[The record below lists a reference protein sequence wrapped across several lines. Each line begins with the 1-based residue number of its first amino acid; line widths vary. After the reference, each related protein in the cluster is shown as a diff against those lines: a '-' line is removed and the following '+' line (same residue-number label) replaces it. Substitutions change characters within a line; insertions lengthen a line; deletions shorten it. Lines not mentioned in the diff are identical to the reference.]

1 MSILELMLD
10 HHRQCDDSFT
20 KLENLVVENNWSAP
34 NALAA
39 FLSIM
44 TSHFRTEEDV
54 LFTALEEK
62 MGGSVGPVMVMR
74 QEHQQM
80 AALLEQMKDAFGA
93 RDQGKFLS
101 LSDTWMMLTQQ
112 HNMKEEEVLYPMMD
126 EVLRQEAP
134 ALISQARN
142 VLHQP

>member
-1 MSILELMLD
+1 MSILELMLE
-10 HHRQCDDSFT
+10 HHRLCDDSFT
-20 KLENLVVENNWSAP
+20 KLENLVAENNWSAP
-34 NALAA
+34 AAFEA

-44 TSHFRTEEDV
+44 TRHFRTEEDI
-54 LFTALEEK
+54 LFTALQEK
-62 MGGSVGPVMVMR
+62 MGGPVGPVMVMR

-80 AALLEQMKDAFGA
+80 TALLDQMKDAFGA

-126 EVLRQEAP
+126 EVLGQEAP
-134 ALISQARN
+134 ALIIQARD
-142 VLHQP
+142 VLHQS

>member
-20 KLENLVVENNWSAP
+20 KLENLVAENKWSDP
-34 NALAA
+34 GALET
-39 FLSIM
+39 FQSMM
-44 TSHFRTEEDV
+44 TRHFRAEEDI
-54 LFTALEEK
+54 LFAALEEK
-62 MGGSVGPVMVMR
+62 MGGPVGPALVMR

-80 AALLEQMKDAFGA
+80 SALLEQMNEAFAA
-93 RDQGKFLS
+93 RDRGKFLS

-112 HNMKEEEVLYPMMD
+112 HNMKEEQVLYPMMD
-126 EVLRQEAP
+126 EVLAKEAP
-134 ALISQARN
+134 ALISQARD

>member
-1 MSILELMLD
+1 MSILELMLE

-20 KLENLVVENNWSAP
+20 KLENLVAENNWSAP
-34 NALAA
+34 AALDA
-39 FLSIM
+39 FLSSM
-44 TSHFRTEEDV
+44 TSHFQTEEDV
-54 LFTALEEK
+54 LFAALEEK
-62 MGGSVGPVMVMR
+62 MGGPVGPVMVMR

-93 RDQGKFLS
+93 SDQGKFLS

-134 ALISQARN
+134 ALISRARD
-142 VLHQP
+142 VLHQS

>member
-1 MSILELMLD
+1 MGILELMVE
-10 HHRQCDDSFT
+10 HHRLCDDSFT
-20 KLENLVVENNWSAP
+20 KLENLVAKNNWSDPA
-34 NALAA
+34 ALDG
-39 FLSIM
+39 FLSIL
-44 TSHFRTEEDV
+44 TSHFRAEEDI

-62 MGGSVGPVMVMR
+62 MGGPVGPAMVMR

-80 AALLEQMKDAFGA
+80 STLLEQMKEAFGA
-93 RDQGKFLS
+93 RDQRKFLS

-126 EVLRQEAP
+126 EVLGQEAP
-134 ALISQARN
+134 ALISQARD

>member
-10 HHRQCDDSFT
+10 HHRLCDDSFT
-20 KLENLVVENNWSAP
+20 KLENLVAENNWSAP
-34 NALAA
+34 AALDA

-44 TSHFRTEEDV
+44 TRHFRTEEEI
-54 LFTALEEK
+54 LFAALENK
-62 MGGSVGPVMVMR
+62 MGGPVGPAMVMR

-80 AALLEQMKDAFGA
+80 LALLEQMKEAFAA

-112 HNMKEEEVLYPMMD
+112 HNMKEEEILYPMMD
-126 EVLRQEAP
+126 EVLGQEAP
-134 ALISQARN
+134 ALMSRARE
-142 VLHQP
+142 VLHQS

>member
-1 MSILELMLD
+1 MGILELMVE
-10 HHRQCDDSFT
+10 HHRLCDDSFT
-20 KLENLVVENNWSAP
+20 KLENLVAKNNWSDPA
-34 NALAA
+34 ALDG
-39 FLSIM
+39 FLSIL
-44 TSHFRTEEDV
+44 TSHFRAEEDI

-62 MGGSVGPVMVMR
+62 MGGPVGPAMVMR

-80 AALLEQMKDAFGA
+80 STLLEQMKEAFDAK
-93 RDQGKFLS
+93 DQRKFLS

-134 ALISQARN
+134 ALISRARD
-142 VLHQP
+142 VLHQS